1 MVEPTAVVTGLL
13 RGPLGRLILA
23 TAGLG
28 MLAYLL
34 RGAGPERVAR
44 VLWEARWWMPA
55 ILVFEIVQILGDV
68 MALRFILRR
77 RAAEVPASTW
87 IRSSAI
93 AYAMMI
99 LLPAGR
105 AAGEVGRATLIAEHV
120 GTPAALNASALLQAV
135 YVFAI
140 GLASAAACAVVASS
154 FGILAPLALLLAAN
168 AALMFAIAGGLLE
181 IARNAPLGRWFQWA
195 RSRLAHPRTAAPPP
209 APAAAAAPAA
219 FRLPWR
225 SALACVTARTAQL
238 VQYGVLLSAVGG
250 TVSVRGAFIA
260 HGIHLVGAT
269 IGDAVPNQLGVVDG
283 TYRAFAA
290 ALGFADAPAR
300 ALSIAFVAHA
310 VQMTVAGLC
319 VIVAAVTRRARAAIV
334 HGAGSPLGVT
344 AK

>member
-1 MVEPTAVVTGLL
+1 VGEPTAVVTGLL
-13 RGPLGRLILA
+13 RGPIGRLILA

-44 VLWEARWWMPA
+44 VLWEARSWMPA
-55 ILVFEIVQILGDV
+55 ILAFEIVQILGDV

-195 RSRLAHPRTAAPPP
+195 RSRLAHPRAATPAAPL
-209 APAAAAAPAA
+209 APSAPVA

-238 VQYGVLLSAVGG
+238 VQYGVLLAAVGG
-250 TVSVRGAFIA
+250 TASVRGAFIA

-269 IGDAVPNQLGVVDG
+269 MGDAVPNQLGVVDG

-310 VQMTVAGLC
+310 VQMTLAGLC
-319 VIVAAVTRRARAAIV
+319 VIVAAVTRRTRAAIV

>member
-1 MVEPTAVVTGLL
+1 VTGVL
-13 RGPLGRLILA
+13 RGPIGRLILA

-28 MLAYLL
+28 ILAYLV

-44 VLWEARWWMPA
+44 VLWEARSWMPA
-55 ILVFEIVQILGDV
+55 ILAFEIVQILGDV
-68 MALRFILRR
+68 VALRLILRR

-87 IRSSAI
+87 IRSSAV

-120 GTPAALNASALLQAV
+120 GTPEALNASALLQAS
-135 YVFAI
+135 YVSAI

-154 FGILAPLALLLAAN
+154 FGIRGPLALLLAAN
-168 AALMFAIAGGLLE
+168 ATLMFTIAGGLLA
-181 IARNAPLGRWFQWA
+181 IARNARLGRWFQWA
-195 RSRLAHPRTAAPPP
+195 RSRLAHPRS
-209 APAAAAAPAA
+209 APAAAPVPSAATA

-225 SALACVTARTAQL
+225 SAIACVAARTAQL
-238 VQYGVLLSAVGG
+238 VQYGVLLAAVGG
-250 TVSVRGAFIA
+250 TASVRGAFIA

-319 VIVAAVTRRARAAIV
+319 VIVAAVTRRERAADQ
-334 HGAGSPLGVT
+334 GAGSPLGAT

>member
-1 MVEPTAVVTGLL
+1 MTGLL
-13 RGPLGRLILA
+13 RGPIGRLILA

-28 MLAYLL
+28 MVAYLL

-44 VLWEARWWMPA
+44 VLWEARSWMPA
-55 ILVFEIVQILGDV
+55 ILAFEIVQILGDV
-68 MALRFILRR
+68 MALRFILRG
-77 RAAEVPASTW
+77 RAAEVPVSTW

-154 FGILAPLALLLAAN
+154 FGLFATLALLLAAN
-168 AALMFAIAGGLLE
+168 AALMFAITGGLLE

-195 RSRLAHPRTAAPPP
+195 RSRLAHPRTAPP
-209 APAAAAAPAA
+209 APAASVAPSAPAA

-225 SALACVTARTAQL
+225 SAIACVTARTAQL

-250 TVSVRGAFIA
+250 TASVRGAFIA

-269 IGDAVPNQLGVVDG
+269 MGDAVPNQLGVVDG

-310 VQMTVAGLC
+310 VQLTVAGLC
-319 VIVAAVTRRARAAIV
+319 VVVAAVTRRARGAIV